1 MSSLRLWLIVL
12 AVAWFLAGF
21 AAGRV
26 VSAGDQEKSPLARY
40 AHRLS
45 EDFELP
51 PLAREVLL
59 QVLEQHQRDRE
70 AVRRKYELA
79 SRDAMEPDLREL
91 DDQLEDAIRN
101 KVLPPAQRE
110 RYDRLKRPIELP
122 AAR

>member
-1 MSSLRLWLIVL
+1 MNSLRLWSIIL
-12 AVAWFLAGF
+12 AAAWFLAGF

-26 VSAGDQEKSPLARY
+26 VSAKDQEKSPLARY

-45 EDFELP
+45 DDFELS
-51 PLAREVLL
+51 PLRRDVLL
-59 QVLEQHQRDRE
+59 QVLEQHQLDRE

-91 DDQLEDAIRN
+91 DDDLEDTIRN
-101 KVLPPAQRE
+101 TVLPPDQRQ
-110 RYDRLKRPIELP
+110 RYDRLKRPIELT